1 MKGIWTRERTDLLKR
16 LWSEGKT
23 ATAIAAS
30 LDGISRAAVL
40 GKIFRLR
47 LGAAGNTAAEAGS
60 NQALDNETLLGVR
73 RRGRLPVRL
82 SEAPAGKSL
91 LELNNASCRWPYG
104 RPGTKAF
111 HYCGVTGADLE
122 NGRPYCEHHM
132 RRAYLAPERKPQ
144 RQQQS
149 AAPAQPL
156 APRTITFD
164 SARTGQS
171 QRPFA
176 NFRRSRI

>member
-1 MKGIWTRERTDLLKR
+1 MKGIWTRERIDLLKR
-16 LWSEGKT
+16 LWAEGKT

-47 LGAAGNTAAEAGS
+47 LGAAGNTAAEAGHHQVQDS
-60 NQALDNETLLGVR
+60 ETLLGR
-73 RRGRLPVRL
+73 RRGRPLVQR
-82 SEAPAGKSL
+82 SEAPDGKSL
-91 LELNNASCRWPYG
+91 LELDNESCRWPYG

-132 RRAYLAPERKPQ
+132 RRAYRAPQRKPQ

-149 AAPAQPL
+149 ATPDRPL
-156 APRTITFD
+156 APRAITFD
-164 SARTGQS
+164 SARTG